1 MLRIL
6 PVVVLATVLPIL
18 ADDVADF
25 ITTPPVEAWL
35 LFNPVGFSG
44 FNFSGGQ
51 CRLTCA
57 LPTLEA
63 IHAYQIGAYPRAGVF
78 APTEFSD
85 AVVSVDLTDWVPTTN
100 RESDGQFH
108 GVLTRVQ
115 PGITLFNVSAY
126 GLSMI
131 DIGNGSARLQLDII
145 TNEFTITPLA
155 TPVDFPLDP
164 TRDYRLVLSSRGDI
178 HTGRIFDL
186 ANPATPVAQIT
197 GQDDHFTTGRC
208 GFSVSTDR
216 YTAVDATFDNF
227 LAWDGSPPPL
237 TIQPGAAPG
246 TIELTCDLR
255 RSMASDL
262 QTTTDL
268 TQAADFWQPAVP
280 QSSAQAGGQLVNTFS
295 INGASCFFRRK
306 SL

>member
-1 MLRIL
+1 MMRIF
-6 PVVVLATVLPIL
+6 PAAVLATMLPVL

-25 ITTPPVEAWL
+25 SVAPAVTWT

-44 FNFSGGQ
+44 FAFTADQ

-63 IHAYQIGAYPRAGVF
+63 YNLYGVGTYPRAAIF

-85 AVVSVDLTDWVPTTN
+85 AAASVDITAWIPTTN
-100 RESDGQFH
+100 RGADGQFH

-115 PGITLFNVSAY
+115 SPVGLFSVSGY

-131 DIGNGSARLQLDII
+131 DMGNGTALLQLDLII
-145 TNEFTITPLA
+145 NEFSITSLV
-155 TPVDFPLDP
+155 TPVAFPLNP
-164 TRDYRLVLSSRGDI
+164 THDYRLVLVSRGDI

-197 GQDDHFTTGRC
+197 AQDEEYPTGRC
-208 GFSVSTDR
+208 GFSVSTDKIVP
-216 YTAVDATFDNF
+216 VDATFDNF
-227 LAWDGSPPPL
+227 LAWDGTPPPL
-237 TIQPGAAPG
+237 VIQAGAAPD

-255 RSMASDL
+255 RAMATDL

-268 TQAADFWQPAVP
+268 TQSVDFWQPALP
-280 QSSAQAGGQLVNTFS
+280 QSTAQAGGSIVNTFS
-295 INGASCFFRRK
+295 INGPGRFFRRK